1 MFIMVRIQY
10 AGESSVPSAGFI
22 RVDAICY
29 AGQRPA
35 KMGFKFNIKATRENS
50 FQYKGSNFQQQ
61 IIRGFNHI
69 SLTPKLTQF
78 S

>member
-1 MFIMVRIQY
+1 MFIMVRIRY

>member
-1 MFIMVRIQY
+1 MLIMVQIRY
-10 AGESSVPSAGFI
+10 AGESSVPSAGFM
-22 RVDAICY
+22 RGGTICY
-29 AGQRPA
+29 VGQRPA
-35 KMGFKFNIKATRENS
+35 KMGFKFNKKATRENS
-50 FQYKGSNFQQQ
+50 FQYKTSNFQQQ